1 MSETSAMYASDVD
14 DGLPFSFFL
23 AIIIPLW
30 WLYNQRERD
39 IASEIKCGRRK
50 EAPPRPPDFCIS
62 IWKGVFFFTPYFF
75 KITTFYSFLCVSKY
89 INSCLGII
97 IIL

>member
-1 MSETSAMYASDVD
+1 M
-14 DGLPFSFFL
+14 GCPFLSFWL
-23 AIIIPLW
+23 LLYRCGGSIIRE
-30 WLYNQRERD
+30 RERD
-39 IASEIKCGRRK
+39 IASEIECGRRK
-50 EAPPRPPDFCIS
+50 EAPPHPPDFCIS

>member
-1 MSETSAMYASDVD
+1 MSETSAMYVSDVD

-39 IASEIKCGRRK
+39 IASEIKYGRIK
-50 EAPPRPPDFCIS
+50 EAPPQPPPPPR
-62 IWKGVFFFTPYFF
+62 KE
-75 KITTFYSFLCVSKY
+75 YSSLLPSFSK
-89 INSCLGII
+89 
-97 IIL
+97 

>member
-1 MSETSAMYASDVD
+1 MSETSAMYVSDVD

-39 IASEIKCGRRK
+39 IASEIKYGK
-50 EAPPRPPDFCIS
+50 V
-62 IWKGVFFFTPYFF
+62 WKD
-75 KITTFYSFLCVSKY
+75 
-89 INSCLGII
+89 
-97 IIL
+97 